1 MEEVIGMRGTPG
13 HGSLMEWGITYRW
26 GSEALHVWGF
36 SAAFISLPKTADVEG
51 HGSLMEWGITYRCG
65 AYVLPQ

>member
-13 HGSLMEWGITYRW
+13 HGSLMEWGITYR
-26 GSEALHVWGF
+26 
-36 SAAFISLPKTADVEG
+36 
-51 HGSLMEWGITYRCG
+51 CG